1 MDTAKADGK
10 GPLQASVFPLIPGS
24 FAQEEKGAQWKAT
37 EDHGVA
43 EQV

>member
-10 GPLQASVFPLIPGS
+10 GAVSGIVLSANTRKLC
-24 FAQEEKGAQWKAT
+24 AREKGAQWKAT